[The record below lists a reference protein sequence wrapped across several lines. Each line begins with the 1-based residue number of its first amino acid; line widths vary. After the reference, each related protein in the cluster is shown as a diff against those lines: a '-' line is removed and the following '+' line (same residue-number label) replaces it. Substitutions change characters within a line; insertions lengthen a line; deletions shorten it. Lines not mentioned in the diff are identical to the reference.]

1 MSQVHRYVNVAIVDF
16 GVCDGD
22 IVIELLDTAIEST
35 IKTVT
40 PSCLRGVSV
49 RTPSV
54 RFFVLF
60 SWAISCTCVFRSD
73 LKISLGMI

>member
-54 RFFVLF
+54 RFSCCFVGEVHVH
-60 SWAISCTCVFRSD
+60 VFPGQ
-73 LKISLGMI
+73 I